1 MWRTTNVCGAWPM
14 RRQTY
19 GYLPSRKASS
29 PSGWYQII
37 LLGDRGTR
45 VLTRVAL
52 DSGEARIRTH
62 YLFIASPVCG
72 PREKSD
78 RCWIWILRRL
88 PSSTTKQPPT
98 RWTRVRGGGSWEYGV
113 SSVPGRGITGFARK
127 KKQLVAY
134 TH

>member
-1 MWRTTNVCGAWPM
+1 M

-52 DSGEARIRTH
+52 DSGEATTCSSQVQCVD
-62 YLFIASPVCG
+62 LEKNLIAAEFGFCG
-72 PREKSD
+72 A
-78 RCWIWILRRL
+78 CRRRRRNN
-88 PSSTTKQPPT
+88 PQ
-98 RWTRVRGGGSWEYGV
+98 RGEQGCVGGGVVGV
-113 SSVPGRGITGFARK
+113 WREQCAGAGCNRFRPK